1 MRMRKKI
8 LSIAAALCIAGSM
21 VCIPDYSEANAASGY
36 VVENLDRGIS
46 AISTGSGMMV
56 SWRFLAD
63 DSDNSIFKL
72 YRNNALIY
80 TSNVGNATCYLD
92 KDGKST
98 DTYKVET
105 VESGTVVSSDTC
117 AMQSGSNYLEVKLD
131 VPKAQT
137 SGITY
142 SPNDCTVGDVDGDG
156 QYELFVKWD
165 PSNSKDNSQKG
176 KTDKVFIDCYKID
189 GTKLWRIDLGVNIR
203 AGAHYTQMLVADYDL
218 DGLAE
223 MVCKTADGTVDGVG
237 NVIGDSSKD
246 YRNSNG
252 YILSGPEY
260 YTLFEGSTGKA
271 LDTVDYNPG
280 RGTVSKWGDS
290 YGNRVDRFLGAV
302 AYLDGVKPSAV
313 TVRGYYTRMTACA
326 YDVVNK
332 KLVQKWYFDTG
343 NDKTKPGYG
352 DGNHNCMPADVDND
366 GKQEIVL
373 GATCLDDDGS
383 VLWCLNTGHGDAMH
397 LGDLL
402 PDRKGLELWICHE
415 DKPYGVSLVDASNG
429 KTIFHKDGDAD
440 TGRCCAANV
449 WTGNDGAEFWGLG
462 NDVFDGSGNT
472 LSCRRPAVN
481 FLSYWDGDLEREILD
496 GYTDKPATIS
506 KMKNDGTLTTILST
520 DGAYTCN
527 TTKGTPCLSADIFGD
542 WREELI
548 VRASDS
554 KSLRIYCTPYE
565 TDYRITTLM
574 HDPQYRNQVAGQ
586 NISYNQPPHTSFYLA
601 SNYKLPERP
610 IVSVLDDGIVIPPSP
625 VFTPAVLTE
634 GAVYMIQNENSGLY
648 MEVKDA
654 NAENTANVQQWGA
667 ESSAAHNTW
676 RVLSAGNGYYYLY
689 SQLGDKVTYLLDID
703 MGKSDNGTNIQIYTD
718 TKADVQQF
726 KFVRNDD
733 GTYYILTRSSGD
745 KSCVAVSS
753 ASTSSGAN
761 IIQWEYKAGDKSQ
774 KWILTQVED
783 TGCIMDTNSIYMFK
797 NLNSGLYM
805 EAEGGKA
812 SDNTNVQQWGAD
824 GISAHNSWTLKS
836 FGGGYYYVISQLA
849 DGKTYYLNIA
859 GGTKENGG
867 NAEILTNN
875 KTSSHLFKFVKNPD
889 GSYYILTRASK
900 DAGALETAGG
910 SKGSGANVQ
919 QWEVNGESCQKWIVE
934 ASEPV
939 YEKGDINI
947 NKKVDVSD
955 IVIMNK
961 YLVKLEKFS
970 EQQFFLA
977 DINDDGKVNV
987 FDYILIRRKVM

>member
-8 LSIAAALCIAGSM
+8 LSIAAALCIAGCM
-21 VCIPDYSEANAASGY
+21 VCIPDYSEADAASGY

-80 TSNVGNATCYLD
+80 TSNAGNATCYLD

-105 VESGTVVSSDTC
+105 VESATVVSSDTC

-352 DGNHNCMPADVDND
+352 DGNHN
-366 GKQEIVL
+366 L
-373 GATCLDDDGS
+373 
-383 VLWCLNTGHGDAMH
+383 
-397 LGDLL
+397 
-402 PDRKGLELWICHE
+402 
-415 DKPYGVSLVDASNG
+415 SL
-429 KTIFHKDGDAD
+429 IH
-440 TGRCCAANV
+440 
-449 WTGNDGAEFWGLG
+449 
-462 NDVFDGSGNT
+462 
-472 LSCRRPAVN
+472 
-481 FLSYWDGDLEREILD
+481 I
-496 GYTDKPATIS
+496 
-506 KMKNDGTLTTILST
+506 
-520 DGAYTCN
+520 
-527 TTKGTPCLSADIFGD
+527 
-542 WREELI
+542 
-548 VRASDS
+548 
-554 KSLRIYCTPYE
+554 
-565 TDYRITTLM
+565 
-574 HDPQYRNQVAGQ
+574 
-586 NISYNQPPHTSFYLA
+586 
-601 SNYKLPERP
+601 
-610 IVSVLDDGIVIPPSP
+610 
-625 VFTPAVLTE
+625 
-634 GAVYMIQNENSGLY
+634 
-648 MEVKDA
+648 
-654 NAENTANVQQWGA
+654 
-667 ESSAAHNTW
+667 
-676 RVLSAGNGYYYLY
+676 
-689 SQLGDKVTYLLDID
+689 
-703 MGKSDNGTNIQIYTD
+703 
-718 TKADVQQF
+718 
-726 KFVRNDD
+726 
-733 GTYYILTRSSGD
+733 
-745 KSCVAVSS
+745 
-753 ASTSSGAN
+753 
-761 IIQWEYKAGDKSQ
+761 
-774 KWILTQVED
+774 
-783 TGCIMDTNSIYMFK
+783 
-797 NLNSGLYM
+797 
-805 EAEGGKA
+805 
-812 SDNTNVQQWGAD
+812 
-824 GISAHNSWTLKS
+824 
-836 FGGGYYYVISQLA
+836 
-849 DGKTYYLNIA
+849 
-859 GGTKENGG
+859 
-867 NAEILTNN
+867 
-875 KTSSHLFKFVKNPD
+875 
-889 GSYYILTRASK
+889 
-900 DAGALETAGG
+900 
-910 SKGSGANVQ
+910 
-919 QWEVNGESCQKWIVE
+919 
-934 ASEPV
+934 
-939 YEKGDINI
+939 
-947 NKKVDVSD
+947 
-955 IVIMNK
+955 
-961 YLVKLEKFS
+961 
-970 EQQFFLA
+970 
-977 DINDDGKVNV
+977 
-987 FDYILIRRKVM
+987 